1 VACGQRAR
9 ITPVTWSILR
19 VAAFVVAGL
28 AVLDP
33 SLTASRRSRPLVSLV
48 ADDHARREL
57 TADVERLLS
66 RRFTVLA
73 GVSDASSATVLVGA
87 TVPREVAAA
96 GVPSF
101 AVLPNETKPSAHIT
115 TLDAPTVA
123 PLNSRIPVDVQLSV
137 VGAAGRD
144 VQVDL
149 SIDGAVVSDSSAP
162 VRSDSSIVTLQSA
175 VMPEAGTHILHATA
189 RLTGATVLDSAT
201 TIVDVSSRRL
211 PILVFDAR
219 PSWTSTFVRRALE
232 PDARFTVTHRML
244 TSRGVSNTSG
254 PAPASLRD
262 IEALDDFATI
272 IVGAPDQLAERDV
285 AGLEAFMRRRGG
297 RVVLLMDGRSSAPVD
312 RLSGVQRW
320 RVTQVAAP
328 AAMVDAEGGGVLR
341 GREFYWPAVTPTD
354 ATLHALN
361 VARDSTRRPIIWSI
375 PVGAGQLTM
384 SGAVDAWHH
393 RDDPSGFDAFWS
405 SLVTG
410 LSLAAPEPIDVM
422 ISSRLLAPGDEATVR
437 VAIREPLLADGDIRL
452 ARVSAMILSPT
463 DSAFVR
469 LWPDRTPGLFSGRI
483 VAPRDTG
490 VYRLIVRSGT
500 ERADVPV
507 VVRPTVRGAG
517 EDQWS
522 YVRAFVASRKGAS
535 IDESDMSRLPDLIT
549 AAVQPVSRVESWH
562 PMRSPWWIVPF
573 ALLLGLEWWWRRR
586 NGHA

>member
-1 VACGQRAR
+1 M
-9 ITPVTWSILR
+9 TWSLLR

-33 SLTASRRSRPLVSLV
+33 SLMSSRHSRPLVSVV
-48 ADDHARREL
+48 ADNHAGERL
-57 TADVERLLS
+57 VVDVERLLS
-66 RRFTVLA
+66 KRFTVVD
-73 GVSDASSATVLVGA
+73 GMSDASSATVLVGA
-87 TVPREVAAA
+87 TVPREVATA

-101 AVLPNETKPSAHIT
+101 AVLPNATQPSARIT
-115 TLDAPTVA
+115 LLDVPTVA
-123 PLNSRIPVDVQLSV
+123 PVNSRVPVDVQLSV
-137 VGAAGRD
+137 VGAAGRN
-144 VQVDL
+144 VEVDL
-149 SIDGAVVSDSSAP
+149 SIDGAVVSHSSAP
-162 VRSDSSIVTLQSA
+162 VRSDSSIVVLQSA
-175 VMPEAGTHILHATA
+175 VMPEQGAHILQATA
-189 RLTGATVLDSAT
+189 RLTGSMVLDSAAT
-201 TIVDVSSRRL
+201 LVDVRSSRL
-211 PILVFDAR
+211 PILFFDAR

-232 PDARFTVTHRML
+232 QDARFTVTHRML

-262 IEALDDFATI
+262 VEALGDFATI
-272 IVGAPDQLAERDV
+272 IIGAPDQLAERDF

-297 RVVLLMDGRSSAPVD
+297 RVVLLMEGRSSASID

-320 RVTQVAAP
+320 RVRQLAAP
-328 AAMVDAEGGGVLR
+328 APMTDAAGRGVLR
-341 GREFYWPAVTPTD
+341 GREFYWPTALPSD

-361 VARDSTRRPIIWSI
+361 VAQDSTRRAIIWSI

-393 RDDPSGFDAFWS
+393 RDDPGGFDAFWS

-410 LSLAAPEPIDVM
+410 LALAAPEPIDVK
-422 ISSRLLAPGDEATVR
+422 ISSRLLVPGDEATVR
-437 VAIREPLLADGDIRL
+437 VAMREPLLADGDIRQ
-452 ARVSAMILSPT
+452 ARVTAMLVSPT

-490 VYRLIVRSGT
+490 VYRLTVTSGA
-500 ERADVPV
+500 ERADVPG

-517 EDQWS
+517 EDQRPF
-522 YVRAFVASRKGAS
+522 VRAFVSSRNGAS
-535 IDESDMSRLPDLIT
+535 IDESDLSRLPDLIT

>member
-1 VACGQRAR
+1 M
-9 ITPVTWSILR
+9 TWSILR

-33 SLTASRRSRPLVSLV
+33 SLTSSRRSRPLVSVVADDPAGELV
-48 ADDHARREL
+48 ADV
-57 TADVERLLS
+57 TRLLS
-66 RRFTVLA
+66 RRFTVLD

-87 TVPREVAAA
+87 TVPREAATA
-96 GVPSF
+96 GTPSF
-101 AVLPNETKPSAHIT
+101 AILPQETTPSARIT
-115 TLDAPTVA
+115 LLDVPTVVPA
-123 PLNSRIPVDVQLSV
+123 NSRVPVDLRFTV
-137 VGAAGRD
+137 VGADGRE
-144 VQVDL
+144 VEVNL
-149 SIDGAVVSDSSAP
+149 SIDGTVVGHSRAP
-162 VRSDSSIVTLQSA
+162 VRSDSSVVTLQSA
-175 VMPEAGTHILHATA
+175 VMPEEGIHVIYATA
-189 RLTGATVLDSAT
+189 SLTGGTVLDSAAT
-201 TIVDVSSRRL
+201 LVDVRGSRL
-211 PILVFDAR
+211 PILFFDAR

-232 PDARFTVTHRML
+232 QDSRFRVTHRML

-262 IEALDDFATI
+262 FGALDDFATI

-297 RVVLLMDGRSSAPVD
+297 RVVLLMDGRSSASVD

-320 RVTQVAAP
+320 RVTQLATP
-328 AAMVDAEGGGVLR
+328 AAITDAAGRGILR
-341 GREFYWPAVTPTD
+341 GRELYWPAALPKD
-354 ATLHALN
+354 AELHALT
-361 VARDSTRRPIIWSI
+361 VTRDSTRRPIIWSI

-393 RDDPSGFDAFWS
+393 RDDPGGFDAFWS

-410 LSLAAPEPIDVM
+410 MSLAAPEPIDVKV
-422 ISSRLLAPGDEATVR
+422 SSRLLAPGDEATVR
-437 VAIREPLLADGDIRL
+437 VAIREPLLADGDIHQ
-452 ARVSAMILSPT
+452 ARVIAMLVSPT

-490 VYRLIVRSGT
+490 VYHLTVTAGT
-500 ERADVPV
+500 ERTAVPV
-507 VVRPTVRGAG
+507 VVMPAVRSAG
-517 EDQWS
+517 EDQRPLVS
-522 YVRAFVASRKGAS
+522 AFVSSRNGTS
-535 IDESDMSRLPDLIT
+535 IDESDLSRLPDLIT
-549 AAVQPVSRVESWH
+549 SAVQPVSRVESWH